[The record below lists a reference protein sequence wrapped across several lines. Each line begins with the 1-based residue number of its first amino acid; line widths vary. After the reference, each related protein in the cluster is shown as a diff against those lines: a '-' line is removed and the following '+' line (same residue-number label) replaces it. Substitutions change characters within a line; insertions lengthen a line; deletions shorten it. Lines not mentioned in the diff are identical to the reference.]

1 MHTLEPTIFA
11 CPPATWRGA
20 YFWSINDRV
29 DERRIREQVRHMHR
43 QGQGGAFYHPRAG
56 MTDAYLSR
64 RFFEGVDAALSE
76 SRSQGMLFYLYDEDR
91 FPSGFAGG
99 YVMEADER
107 HAALQLVRTVP
118 EGGGVASYD
127 VVPVA
132 ATTRFANRPFPS
144 LLSEEAV
151 AEFIRVAYDAY
162 AARYGRLFGG
172 EIPAIFTDEPNVRT
186 DRRVVALPWAADFA
200 DVFRERKGYDIADE
214 LDALFE
220 GGGEAQRVRYDYWEV
235 IASLFE
241 KRFTAQIARW
251 CDEHG
256 IMFTGHFWEHSF
268 PNPTFTGSV
277 MPNYARMQAPG
288 IDMLFHPDWTAGRA
302 EAQFGNNLIAR
313 ELVSV
318 GNQLGKRR
326 LLSETHGAGGW
337 DYEFSAMKRMLDW
350 QFAHGINLV
359 CQHLYHYSLRGYRKR
374 DFPQSFGAHQPWSES
389 YRLLGDYIGRLS
401 YAVSAGTQRSDVLV
415 LHPAGSTWTEWDPL
429 APDPAAEPVI
439 ESINAGIAGVLA
451 TLSANQIAHDL
462 GDEHLLERHGSV
474 GPGPTLVVGRMAYR
488 VVVLPAMT
496 TIRTE
501 TLQLLSEF
509 VTAGGLVLGAGRAPE
524 LLDGRPAPRLAG
536 QLDLGDPV
544 SGEGLAAALI
554 EAGVEHLRVHSV
566 SGPRESLFYQ
576 RRETDSEEI
585 LFLANVDRSQSVS
598 VALDEELAGGERWD
612 PVDGTITT
620 LGPQHSGSRTFVLP
634 AAGSLLVRV
643 PAAGARSCAVH
654 LPELQSYGS
663 VSIEPDA
670 WHVEQLGMNAL
681 VLKRCRAR
689 MNDGEW
695 GEEMG
700 VLDADDRLRD
710 ELGVERRSIGARQ
723 PWMYSD
729 EDRSVTAAV
738 SARFTFD
745 IAGLPEGG
753 LALALEDPERVAIAV
768 NGSAVPAT
776 GGEWYRDEAFRLVD
790 IRERCTTGENTV
802 ELAWSDYG
810 IDDGMEWIYV
820 VGDFALA
827 GAGAREASAAPAGFA
842 IVSASPLTVGEWTA
856 QGRPYYSGSA
866 RYEATVDLPD
876 DVPAPGERAVT
887 LELEGVDAIAVD
899 VAVNEQPAG
908 TLGWEPWTLDIG
920 SLVHPGANRITL
932 VVHNSMQN
940 LLGPHDEEGRRGIV
954 TPGSFGGTEDTYF
967 DETRFDGTARLRLYR
982 PVG

>member
-151 AEFIRVAYDAY
+151 AEFIRVTYDAY

-302 EAQFGNNLIAR
+302 EVQFGNNLIAR

-451 TLSANQIAHDL
+451 TLSSNQIAHDL

-544 SGEGLAAALI
+544 SGEGLVAALI

-598 VALDEELAGGERWD
+598 VALDECSEATQFIRELARWHRHTLLAKCLVFS
-612 PVDGTITT
+612 PVEICHEEGRFGRPPDRAFGH
-620 LGPQHSGSRTFVLP
+620 QVEARTPNLEVGVAVALIRRH
-634 AAGSLLVRV
+634 ARRLHKHLLVRGNV
-643 PAAGARSCAVH
+643 GKRAQSAQRAFMFAMRSSSDWFDIRARIRSMSNGNPSGEGRSTWVMTH
-654 LPELQSYGS
+654 S
-663 VSIEPDA
+663 VS
-670 WHVEQLGMNAL
+670 
-681 VLKRCRAR
+681 RR
-689 MNDGEW
+689 
-695 GEEMG
+695 
-700 VLDADDRLRD
+700 
-710 ELGVERRSIGARQ
+710 RRS
-723 PWMYSD
+723 
-729 EDRSVTAAV
+729 V
-738 SARFTFD
+738 STS
-745 IAGLPEGG
+745 
-753 LALALEDPERVAIAV
+753 RVSS
-768 NGSAVPAT
+768 NCCSST
-776 GGEWYRDEAFRLVD
+776 SRRDWCSSRL
-790 IRERCTTGENTV
+790 
-802 ELAWSDYG
+802 
-810 IDDGMEWIYV
+810 
-820 VGDFALA
+820 
-827 GAGAREASAAPAGFA
+827 
-842 IVSASPLTVGEWTA
+842 
-856 QGRPYYSGSA
+856 SGS
-866 RYEATVDLPD
+866 
-876 DVPAPGERAVT
+876 
-887 LELEGVDAIAVD
+887 
-899 VAVNEQPAG
+899 
-908 TLGWEPWTLDIG
+908 
-920 SLVHPGANRITL
+920 
-932 VVHNSMQN
+932 
-940 LLGPHDEEGRRGIV
+940 
-954 TPGSFGGTEDTYF
+954 YF
-967 DETRFDGTARLRLYR
+967 AKTS
-982 PVG
+982 